1 MIRTAFY
8 YPGSVFVEF
17 RGDRVE
23 VEYLATHGDVDE
35 WWFADKGLNQLSLSL
50 EEQEDIAEA
59 VWEDA
64 QL

>member
-1 MIRTAFY
+1 MISRAHF
-8 YPGSVFVEF
+8 YPGSVVVEF

-35 WWFADKGLNQLSLSL
+35 WWFADKGLNRLELSID
-50 EEQEDIAEA
+50 EQEDIAEA